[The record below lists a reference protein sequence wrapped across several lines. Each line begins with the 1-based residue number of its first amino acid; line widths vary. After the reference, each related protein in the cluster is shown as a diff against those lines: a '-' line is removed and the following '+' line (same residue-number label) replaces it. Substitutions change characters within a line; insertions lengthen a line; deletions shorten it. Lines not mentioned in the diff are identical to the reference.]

1 MPQSSAPRRQ
11 HVNLSDDINE
21 IHAGLSQQQK
31 SISSKFFYDHAG
43 SRLFDTICE
52 LPEYYPTRTELG
64 IMRANIQEIANLIGQ
79 HASLIE
85 FGSGSSLKTK
95 VLLEHVQ
102 NLAAYVPVDISQ
114 NHLLL
119 AAERIR
125 ADFPAIEVLPVVADF
140 TQAFR
145 LPTPK
150 TMPTRNIVYFP
161 GSTIGNFSR
170 DAAREL
176 LAVMHHEAG
185 EDGALVIGVDLQ
197 KDKSV
202 LVRAYNDSRGVT
214 AEFNLNILRRLNNE
228 FDATFDVEQFSHRAI
243 YNEDAERIEMYLD
256 SRSDQSASV
265 GGEQFY
271 FAKGESILTEHS
283 HKYTLDGFADLALAA
298 GFMVE
303 KVWMDRKQLFSVQY
317 CVRI

>member
-43 SRLFDTICE
+43 SRLFDAICE

-64 IMRANIQEIANLIGQ
+64 IMHANVQEIANLIGP

-85 FGSGSSLKTK
+85 FGSGSSLKTG
-95 VLLEHVQ
+95 VLLNHLE

-114 NHLLL
+114 DHLFL

-125 ADFPAIEVLPVVADF
+125 ENFPAIEVLPVVADF
-140 TQAFR
+140 TQAFK

-150 TMPTRNIVYFP
+150 MMPVRNIVYFP
-161 GSTIGNFSR
+161 GSTIGNFSK

-185 EDGALVIGVDLQ
+185 EDGALLIGVDLQ

-228 FDATFDVEQFSHRAI
+228 FNATFDVEQFSHRAI

-298 GFMVE
+298 GFKVQN
-303 KVWMDRKQLFSVQY
+303 VWMDRKRLFSVQY

>member
-11 HVNLSDDINE
+11 QVNLSDDIYE

-43 SRLFDTICE
+43 SRLFDAICE
-52 LPEYYPTRTELG
+52 LPEYYPTRTELE
-64 IMRANIQEIANLIGQ
+64 IMRANIEEIANLIGQ

-85 FGSGSSLKTK
+85 FGSGSSLKTG
-95 VLLEHVQ
+95 VLLNHLQ

-114 NHLLL
+114 EHLLL

-125 ADFPAIEVLPVVADF
+125 ENFPAIEVLPVVADF

-150 TMPTRNIVYFP
+150 TMPIRNIVYFP
-161 GSTIGNFSR
+161 GSTIGNFSK
-170 DAAREL
+170 DAANEL
-176 LAVMHHEAG
+176 MTVMHHEAG
-185 EDGALVIGVDLQ
+185 EDGALLIGVDLQ
-197 KDKSV
+197 KDQSV

-228 FDATFDVEQFSHRAI
+228 FNATFDVEQFSHRAI

-283 HKYTLDGFADLALAA
+283 HKYTLDGFADLALGA
-298 GFMVE
+298 GFKVE
-303 KVWMDRKQLFSVQY
+303 NVWMDRKRLFSVQY